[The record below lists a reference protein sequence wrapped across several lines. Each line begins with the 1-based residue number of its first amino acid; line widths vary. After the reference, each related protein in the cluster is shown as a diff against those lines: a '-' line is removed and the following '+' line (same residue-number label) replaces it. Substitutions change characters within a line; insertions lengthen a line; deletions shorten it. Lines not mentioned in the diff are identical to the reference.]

1 MKLVGFLLLVSGGV
15 IVLTAIAM
23 LPPTAA
29 RGAFAVAGLAI
40 EIVGLVLVF
49 RSHMP
54 PKEERG

>member
-1 MKLVGFLLLVSGGV
+1 VKLVGFLLLVSGG
-15 IVLTAIAM
+15 IIALMAIAM

-29 RGAFAVAGLAI
+29 RGAFILAGLAI

-54 PKEERG
+54 VKEERG

>member
-1 MKLVGFLLLVSGGV
+1 
-15 IVLTAIAM
+15 M

-29 RGAFAVAGLAI
+29 RGVFAAAGLAI

>member
-29 RGAFAVAGLAI
+29 RGAFVAAGLAI